1 MEEEI
6 MFVGMD
12 INAELDKI
20 LKQLLPIDKNIPE
33 DYRNGVK
40 FTQQTLKKLLEYLS
54 ENYEDDYFK
63 NLIVQIDNLETPTE
77 FDFEDLSDFIQE

>member
-12 INAELDKI
+12 INAELDKL
-20 LKQLLPIDKNIPE
+20 LKQLLPIDENIPE
-33 DYRNGVK
+33 DYRNGVE

-54 ENYEDDYFK
+54 ENYEDDYK
-63 NLIVQIDNLETPTE
+63 NLIVQIDSIEMPTE
-77 FDFEDLSDFIQE
+77 FDFKDLTECIQE